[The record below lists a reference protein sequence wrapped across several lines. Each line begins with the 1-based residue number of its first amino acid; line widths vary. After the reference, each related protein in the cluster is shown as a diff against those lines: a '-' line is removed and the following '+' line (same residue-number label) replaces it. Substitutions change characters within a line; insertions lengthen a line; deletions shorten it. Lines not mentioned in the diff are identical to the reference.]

1 MMTFRVT
8 ISDSRGR
15 TEVMNSGSLH
25 RTGTQEALTL
35 PSASARPL
43 PPELGSPTMLTVGAA
58 VVPMPKRDPL
68 CALCS
73 QPIENGVR
81 AVQIA
86 GVRLH
91 VPCAARRR
99 SSLRR

>member
-1 MMTFRVT
+1 
-8 ISDSRGR
+8 
-15 TEVMNSGSLH
+15 
-25 RTGTQEALTL
+25 
-35 PSASARPL
+35 
-43 PPELGSPTMLTVGAA
+43 MLTVGAA